1 MIARERLAVRPGLC
15 MGAFTAAAL
24 VFDFLPWQ
32 HWSDDLYRRLRYLLF
47 GSEYLPPVA

>member
-1 MIARERLAVRPGLC
+1 